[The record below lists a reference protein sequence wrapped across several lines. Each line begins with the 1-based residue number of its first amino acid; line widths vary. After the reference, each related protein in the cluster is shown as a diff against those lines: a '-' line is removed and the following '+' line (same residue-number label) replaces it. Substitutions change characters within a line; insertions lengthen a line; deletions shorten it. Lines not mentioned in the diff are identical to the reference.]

1 MNSHNHHYSLKP
13 HLIMN
18 EDQFPPT
25 AIPTTTTYRSEASQ
39 YDKLKKQ
46 INDCQR
52 GLNDSKNSY
61 LFK

>member
-1 MNSHNHHYSLKP
+1 
-13 HLIMN
+13 MN

-25 AIPTTTTYRSEASQ
+25 AIPTSTTYRSEASQ